1 MTQHHYYGS
10 TIYGW
15 AVADTKEKVIKSLA
29 QDFSVESLKRMRKE
43 IGGPSSVICKVNL
56 PKEAH
61 YSINNYMPEK
71 ITKEDGVNDKRAGE
85 PVPVEDVEKIRIQ
98 TRSGKYVPRED

>member
-43 IGGPSSVICKVNL
+43 IGGPSAVICKVNL

-61 YSINNYMPEK
+61 YSINNYLPEK
-71 ITKEDGVNDKRAGE
+71 ITKEDGVNTNRAGE

-98 TRSGKYVPRED
+98 TRSGKYAPRED